1 MKKRFMKILSCILA
15 IVILLPTIVL
25 IPQTNTLLTI
35 YAATEDEAI
44 EDAYYELQKAS
55 LSKAGDWWTAI
66 NVDGCRPNFFHNEV
80 QNHIVKLNEGMEKE
94 LPINFKELTLNP
106 VTGKYSMTGK
116 ADLYMR
122 YINLDTGDEIVY
134 IWEVKPAS
142 YIWDD
147 GVDNRKTKGEQQ
159 IANYVNSKNTYF
171 NGGMSPNIAFG
182 KFKATAP
189 LGAIYTIL
197 YVNMKNGLILYW
209 FNRDKEDEEEKKEKA
224 ASLPAYNAAAQEAY
238 NRSWEEQLKASS
250 SQSTSES
257 PEEIYI
263 NSDGDVVDNSGN
275 IIYTATRLALYY
287 TVATTLQAYYRL
299 VNKSMNPTSESIVG
313 EPICTAAKVQITMIK
328 TSKYISSTQKVAGFI
343 AAMAAMEPFIEAYD
357 ISAEEIEDDPEKIN
371 EILEDI
377 KEKNSSFNN
386 AAKAQPPRDPLIIDL
401 GKQGIEL
408 TTLDNGVNFDIDNNT
423 FAEKTAWIGLEDGF
437 LVLDRNE
444 NGKIDNGGEL
454 FGDQVILKSGLKS
467 TSGFEALM
475 EFDENKD
482 GVIDKK
488 DAIYSSLKVWID
500 ENQNGISESN
510 ELKTLTELSISS
522 INLKITQEG
531 KIDTVT
537 GTMEASSSEVV
548 FTNGTKRKISE
559 FWFPVD
565 LSNTTQDGNVTSG
578 NVPSLI
584 QAIEDDETGRLFELW
599 IRFQMAEDI
608 ASMRYYSKQ
617 IMYFITNSTDIE
629 PNSRGGNIDAR
640 DMQVIEKFMGREF
653 EGVSGPNPNAPA
665 AQILKTIY
673 TSIENSYFNIVNL
686 QAKFGGYMLF
696 VHKFVGD
703 DEIMLDWS
711 LLDFIIDSKI
721 AEGENVDTLVYD
733 LGVYLKSFDAINGT
747 KVFDEY
753 SETYSQISNHYAKIV
768 ELSKSGNTFIG
779 TDGNDKFNGTV
790 NNDFIF
796 GGTGD
801 DILNSGGGNDTFV
814 FGLNHGNDVVIGGKG
829 TNTLVFENGINFI
842 DYTTGTNANM
852 DLVLINKETSEKIC
866 IQNFISNPAAYDF
879 IFDGKSYIIGGGT
892 TSETINGTDKDDELV
907 RSLGFNTF
915 YGGNGNDTIRGGDHI
930 DIIYGEDGNDKL
942 YGGNST
948 NFIFGELGNDEI
960 NDGDKSSY
968 LCGGDGDDKIYAGGG
983 DDALDGGNGNDYLQG
998 DHGNDVFVYKKGY
1011 GTDVISDSDGKNTI
1025 KISGFSSKNIKVG
1038 KTTQSDAVIKF
1049 DGSNE
1054 FLIIKGYFYTNNA
1067 EYEFIFDDGTKIT
1080 NKISY
1085 SLDMKSGDLNL
1096 DGKVDNLDLVVLCQ
1110 YLIKTY
1116 IISNEIVPYA
1126 DLNRDGVFD
1135 VADLAILKQYLM
1147 GDNVNIG

>member
-1 MKKRFMKILSCILA
+1 MAKLICIWKKK
-15 IVILLPTIVL
+15 
-25 IPQTNTLLTI
+25 NK
-35 YAATEDEAI
+35 D
-44 EDAYYELQKAS
+44 D
-55 LSKAGDWWTAI
+55 D
-66 NVDGCRPNFFHNEV
+66 NF
-80 QNHIVKLNEGMEKE
+80 
-94 LPINFKELTLNP
+94 
-106 VTGKYSMTGK
+106 GKTYF
-116 ADLYMR
+116 
-122 YINLDTGDEIVY
+122 
-134 IWEVKPAS
+134 WEVKPAS
-142 YIWDD
+142 YS
-147 GVDNRKTKGEQQ
+147 VLPKKTMAETQLQG
-159 IANYVNSKNTYF
+159 YVNTDKDKYLI
-171 NGGMSPNIAFG
+171 GGSLIESGEFSYRMYNVSYENIG
-182 KFKATAP
+182 
-189 LGAIYTIL
+189 
-197 YVNMKNGLILYW
+197 NGLIVYW
-209 FNRDKEDEEEKKEKA
+209 FKRRPNEEEYKPQENENPVTWGSRKKATKEVIEHTQEITEK
-224 ASLPAYNAAAQEAY
+224 
-238 NRSWEEQLKASS
+238 EQQRQQQQDNSS
-250 SQSTSES
+250 SESRFIDGAIVVGGIVIVSAATIAAYRKMAEIQIAINLPNVDKTSHSET
-257 PEEIYI
+257 
-263 NSDGDVVDNSGN
+263 VV
-275 IIYTATRLALYY
+275 IISQEFLLAL
-287 TVATTLQAYYRL
+287 AEAKTTKNAVVLLAAIGPL
-299 VNKSMNPTSESIVG
+299 TDLFG
-313 EPICTAAKVQITMIK
+313 EIN
-328 TSKYISSTQKVAGFI
+328 
-343 AAMAAMEPFIEAYD
+343 
-357 ISAEEIEDDPEKIN
+357 ISAEAEELEEAMLEGNEEKIDELTTKIQDN
-371 EILEDI
+371 AKKYKD
-377 KEKNSSFNN
+377 

-408 TTLDNGVNFDIDNNT
+408 TTLDNGVNFDMDNNT

-437 LVLDRNE
+437 LVLDRND

-482 GVIDKK
+482 GIIDKK
-488 DAIYSSLKVWID
+488 DIIYSSLKVWID
-500 ENQNGISESN
+500 ENHNGISETN
-510 ELKTLTELSISS
+510 ELKILTELSISS

-537 GTMEASSSEVV
+537 GTREASSSEVV

-565 LSNTTQDGNVTSG
+565 LSNTTQDGNATSG
-578 NVPSLI
+578 NVPTI
-584 QAIEDDETGRLFELW
+584 GKAIEADETGELFGLW
-599 IRFQMAEDI
+599 IKFNVETNITLKRF
-608 ASMRYYSKQ
+608 YSKQ
-617 IMYFITNSTDIE
+617 ILYFITGASDIDV
-629 PNSRGGNIDAR
+629 NSRGGNVDAR
-640 DMQVIEKFMGREF
+640 DLKVIEQFMGTTF
-653 EGVSGPNPNAPA
+653 KGISGENPNAQA
-665 AQILKTIY
+665 AEILKDIY
-673 TSIENSYFNIVNL
+673 TNIENQYFNILNL
-686 QAKFGGYMLF
+686 QSGFGGYLNS
-696 VHKFVGD
+696 VYEYV
-703 DEIMLDWS
+703 DENGKKSLDLS
-711 LLDFIIDSKI
+711 FLNYIIESKI
-721 AEGENVDTLVYD
+721 SDGENVDTLVYD
-733 LGVYLKSFDAINGT
+733 LGVYLKSFDTMNGT

-753 SETYSQISNHYAKIV
+753 SEVYSQISNHYAKIV

-879 IFDGKSYIIGGGT
+879 IFDGKSSIIGGGT
-892 TSETINGTDKDDELV
+892 ATETINGTDKDDELV

-930 DIIYGEDGNDKL
+930 DIIYGEEGNDKL

-948 NFIFGELGNDEI
+948 NFIFGGLGNEEI
-960 NDGDKSSY
+960 NDGDNSSY

-983 DDALDGGNGNDYLQG
+983 NDVLDGGKGNDYLQG
-998 DHGNDVFVYKKGY
+998 DHDDDIYIYKKDY
-1011 GTDVISDSDGKNTI
+1011 GTDVISDSAGKNTI
-1025 KISGFSSKNIKVG
+1025 KISGLSSKNIKVG
-1038 KTTQSDAVIKF
+1038 KTSRCEEKKTDESDAVIKF

-1080 NKISY
+1080 NKISSY
-1085 SLDMKSGDLNL
+1085 IDMKSGDLNL

-1110 YLIKTY
+1110 YLIKTF